1 MPFNVR
7 NAVLTSVGAAFMF
20 VGALAVAGPALES
33 PGDLSARLDAA
44 RRESQILTG
53 FQLNPHLR
61 DIGLSVHV
69 DGNKAVLDG
78 VVDSSIA
85 KELADQI
92 AHGADGIKFVD
103 DRIVVNEMLVTP
115 ERVRSE
121 RTFAEVLDDATI
133 SASVKYK
140 LIWNAKTDALGIHV
154 DTRNGE
160 VTLAGAAQTSAEK
173 ALAGRIAR
181 NTEGV
186 LGVTNNINVGRTT
199 GETVLPKPAVVAA
212 GAAKASDAWIT
223 TKVKSSLMFTRGTD
237 VFRITVSTLNGVV
250 SLAGMVDTV
259 EERDLV
265 VEVAGDVRGVK
276 SVDSTGLKVG

>member
-1 MPFNVR
+1 MSVDVR
-7 NAVLTSVGAAFMF
+7 KAVLSG
-20 VGALAVAGPALES
+20 LAITLMLGGVRAMASPATES
-33 PGDLSARLDAA
+33 SGNFSQRLDDA

-53 FQLNPHLR
+53 FNLNPHLR
-61 DIGLSVHV
+61 DVGLSVHV

-78 VVDSSIA
+78 VVDSSVA

-92 AHGADGIKFVD
+92 AHGADGVKYVD

-115 ERVRSE
+115 TRVRSE

-133 SASVKYK
+133 SASIKYK

-154 DTRNGE
+154 DTSNGE
-160 VTLAGAAQTSAEK
+160 VTLAGAAQTPSEK

-186 LGVTNNINVGRTT
+186 LGVTNNIKVVGAT
-199 GETVLPKPAVVAA
+199 GAAVSVKSAVVAA
-212 GAAKASDAWIT
+212 NTEKASDAWIT

-237 VFRITVSTLNGVV
+237 VFRIRVSTLGGVV
-250 SLAGMVDTV
+250 SLDGVVDTAA
-259 EERDLV
+259 ERDLV
-265 VEVAGDVRGVK
+265 VEVAEDVRGVK
-276 SVDSTGLKVG
+276 RVDSTGLKAG

>member
-1 MPFNVR
+1 MPINVR
-7 NAVLTSVGAAFMF
+7 NALLPGLGATIMLVG
-20 VGALAVAGPALES
+20 GLAMAGPAPES
-33 PGDLSARLDAA
+33 SGSFNVRLDAA

-61 DIGLSVHV
+61 DVGLSVHV

-92 AHGADGIKFVD
+92 AHGVDGIKFVD
-103 DRIVVNEMLVTP
+103 DRIVINEMLVTP
-115 ERVRSE
+115 ERIRSQ

-140 LIWNAKTDALGIHV
+140 LVWNARTDALGIHV
-154 DTRNGE
+154 ETSSGE
-160 VTLAGAAQTSAEK
+160 VTLAGAAQTSEEK

-186 LGVTNNINVGRTT
+186 LGVTNNIKVTGAT
-199 GETVLPKPAVVAA
+199 GEAAPSKPAVVAA
-212 GAAKASDAWIT
+212 GAGKASDAWIT

-237 VFRITVSTLNGVV
+237 VFRITVSTLDGVV
-250 SLAGMVDTV
+250 SLAGTVDTAA
-259 EERDLV
+259 ERDLV

-276 SVDSTGLKVG
+276 RVDATGLKAG

>member
-1 MPFNVR
+1 MPINVR
-7 NAVLTSVGAAFMF
+7 NAVLPGLGAALML
-20 VGALAVAGPALES
+20 VGGLAVAAPAPES
-33 PGDLSARLDAA
+33 AVNVSARLDAA

-53 FQLNPHLR
+53 FQLSPHLR

-78 VVDSSIA
+78 VVDSSVA

-115 ERVRSE
+115 ERVHSE

-154 DTRNGE
+154 ETGNGE
-160 VTLAGAAQTSAEK
+160 VTLAGAAQTSEEK

-186 LGVTNNINVGRTT
+186 LGVTNNIKVAGAT
-199 GETVLPKPAVVAA
+199 GEAGLSKPAVVAA
-212 GAAKASDAWIT
+212 APAKASDAWIT

-250 SLAGMVDTV
+250 SLAGIVDTV
-259 EERDLV
+259 AERDLV

-276 SVDSTGLKVG
+276 RVDSTGLKAG